1 MKNVTCDD
9 YMLPIGSR
17 SSKVAKEITSRE
29 HLAGRSRKV
38 VCDADINVFRSVSTA
53 VISVEDLHPFDC
65 DWSAIVNC
73 KPG

>member
-17 SSKVAKEITSRE
+17 SSKVAKERTSRE
-29 HLAGRSRKV
+29 HLAGRGREV
-38 VCDADINVFRSVSTA
+38 VCDADINVVSPPSTA
-53 VISVEDLHPFDC
+53 TISVEDLHPFDC
-65 DWSAIVNC
+65 DRSAVVNG